1 MYPDGSSLSLGN
13 MPGTDQS
20 GYAGFNDQVDN
31 HYFKIFGNSLLL
43 SVISA
48 ASQLSQNT
56 NNISNINSNA
66 ATAKEMLSAELG
78 RQWGDVGIEMTRRN
92 LNIQPTII
100 IRPGYNFNVMVTKDI
115 LLPAW
120 RGHPM
125 ATLRP

>member
-1 MYPDGSSLSLGN
+1 MLFDRAFFPLTL
-13 MPGTDQS
+13 
-20 GYAGFNDQVDN
+20 
-31 HYFKIFGNSLLL
+31 NSNT
-43 SVISA
+43 SFQA
-48 ASQLSQNT
+48 PAQNT
-56 NNISNINSNA
+56 NTSGNINSNA
-66 ATAKEMLSAELG
+66 ATAKEMLAAELG

-125 ATLRP
+125 AILRP